1 MQLYPAI
8 DLRAGSCVR
17 LYQGD
22 FARETRYGDDPLG
35 QARMFVDA
43 GAEWLHIVDLDAA
56 RTGEAHNLR
65 HIGDIVSAVTAK
77 VQAGGGVRDVAK
89 AEALFDAGVDRVV
102 VGTAAMDDPEFVRHL
117 AGEYP
122 GRVAVGLDAR
132 HHPGDTSAA
141 DTWEVAVHGWSEK
154 SGRFLMDTAKEFEDG
169 GVAALIVTEIGRDG
183 TMVGPD
189 LEGLRRV
196 LSVTSLDVIASGGV
210 GNLEDLSSLA
220 SLDESGHRLSGVIVG
235 RALYEKHFDLADAL
249 LAVADTMP

>member
-8 DLRAGSCVR
+8 DLRNGKCVR

-22 FARETRYGDDPLG
+22 FARETRYGDNPLG
-35 QARMFVDA
+35 QAQTFVDA

-56 RTGEAHNLR
+56 RTGDAHNLS
-65 HIGDIVSAVTAK
+65 HIRDIASAVTAN
-77 VQAGGGVRDVAK
+77 VQAGGGVRDMAK
-89 AEALFDAGVDRVV
+89 AEALFDAGVHRVV
-102 VGTAAMDDPEFVRHL
+102 VGTAAMENPAFVRHL

-132 HHPGDTSAA
+132 YLPGATSDE

-154 SGRFLMDTAKEFEDG
+154 SGRYLVDTAKEFEDH

-183 TMVGPD
+183 TMAGPD

-196 LSVTSLDVIASGGV
+196 LSLTSLDVIASGGV
-210 GNLEDLSSLA
+210 GELGDLSSLA
-220 SLDESGHRLSGVIVG
+220 ALDQGGRRLSGAIVG
-235 RALYEKHFDLADAL
+235 RALYEKHFGLADAL
-249 LAVADTMP
+249 LAVTGTLP